1 MNYSL
6 CMSIICF
13 LRPFRVSALSELL
26 ATSLVSARGARSE
39 RERVEKSI

>member
-13 LRPFRVSALSELL
+13 LRPFRASALSELL